1 MESPKVSTKGPL
13 VSIITPT
20 YNHEKFI
27 GKCIES
33 VLAQTYPNWELLIVD
48 DGSTDAT
55 SNIVARYKDKR
66 IKYIRQNHLGI
77 WKLPETYNNAL
88 RRSKGE
94 LVAILEGDDFWPPYK
109 LEEQVRA
116 FDDKDVVLSW
126 GRAAFVDE
134 TGKKIFGYSPPEK
147 DLSADIYQNK
157 PIGKILEKAI
167 YEVPI
172 PEQSVVCRK
181 DALIK
186 IGGFEGYPRTPGAG
200 VGRIIL
206 ELSLV
211 GTFSATNKIVGY
223 YRQHRAQVSIM
234 TDDVKTQMAT
244 TEFLEGVFNHLPEE
258 IKNKFDIDVKR
269 FWIIRREML
278 ARVHLAEGRKNLFRQ
293 KWSEAR
299 KNFMEAMNKGTPLTK
314 LKALFGLGLSL
325 AKRDFESIAKV
336 LQKRRI

>member
-1 MESPKVSTKGPL
+1 MKSPRVLTKNPL

-33 VLAQTYPNWELLIVD
+33 VLAQTYPNWELLIID

-94 LVAILEGDDFWPPYK
+94 LIAILEGDDFWPPYK

-126 GRAAFVDE
+126 GRVAFVDE

-167 YEVPI
+167 YEIPI

-181 DALIK
+181 DALVK
-186 IGGFEGYPRTPGAG
+186 IGGFKGDPGAPGAG
-200 VGRIIL
+200 ILRIIL
-206 ELSLV
+206 ELSLI
-211 GTFSATNKIVGY
+211 GTFSATNKVVGF
-223 YRQHRAQVSIM
+223 YRQHRTQVSIM
-234 TDDVKTQMAT
+234 TDNVKTQVAA
-244 TEFLEGVFNHLPEE
+244 TEFLEGFLNRLPEE
-258 IKNKFDIDVKR
+258 VKNKFNLQIRR
-269 FWIIRREML
+269 FYTIRREGM
-278 ARVHLAEGRKNLFRQ
+278 ARAYLAEGRKNLFRQ
-293 KWSEAR
+293 EWGKAK
-299 KNFMEAMNKGTPLTK
+299 KNFMEAVNKGRLPTK
-314 LKALFGLGLSL
+314 LKALLGLGLSFF
-325 AKRDFESIAKV
+325 KKDYESIAKV
-336 LQKRRI
+336 LRKRYI